1 MPPPAGTLDQSVPYD
16 STDTRDTGWGSSAF
30 QTYVAGITGNLGQ
43 VAFWA
48 GLASG
53 CATYNLDV
61 YAGAGTGGTKLASLP
76 AVQACNTSP
85 GLFHVPLGVPIPQTA
100 GQTYTLSFTATKTN
114 ESIASTSSNPYAS
127 GCSNVARVPLPRGLR
142 ALRRQL
148 PDLGALAPAP
158 EIRPMR
164 TPRYLAAFALVSLLA
179 VGCGGSGAGG
189 SDGGTPV
196 TEHCKSPSKV
206 CSGTCVDVD
215 TDNANCGTCGNACAD
230 GEVCAGGT
238 CGTTCGPDLTR
249 CTASDGT
256 DHCKDTAHDPA
267 NCGSCGHACTAPDN
281 ATAACAGNRCAY
293 FCADGFADCN
303 TDATDGC
310 ETDVA
315 GDPANC
321 GACGHVCPAGPGE
334 VATCASGTCGVA
346 CDATHADCN
355 ADPSDGCEVD
365 ISTDVGN
372 CGACANACPSDAT
385 DTATCAGGHCGI
397 QCLTGHGDCNND
409 PTDGCEN
416 TLDSPADCG
425 ACGASCP
432 AVTNAA
438 PTCTAPAQCGFAC
451 DPGYAD
457 CNTDPSDGCEVDTQ
471 TDVNNCGTCG
481 NACPVGFAA
490 TGATCN
496 GGTCAAV
503 CNPGGAYIDCDGKA
517 STGCE
522 VDAWSDNANCGTCGN
537 VCSGLTSCLQ
547 GTCSTFG
554 ALDQSVPPNPSSTT
568 REGISATHFQT
579 YVAGKTGHL
588 GGVAFWGGLGGC
600 GTFKLDVWAG
610 AGVPSSGAPIY
621 TGAAVKACGST
632 PGIFKVDRN
641 AWVVPQTAGQT
652 YTLRFTQGL
661 RGPGR
666 RLRQPVPE
674 RLQRRRPPVP
684 GDRAHGPQ
692 LRDLGV
698 LAAAPRRASGGRTW
712 GRYVPTCLRTRATR
726 GRAAIPRLLVRKR
739 NVWPTW
745 PAYAVAIPV
754 SSST

>member
-1 MPPPAGTLDQSVPYD
+1 M
-16 STDTRDTGWGSSAF
+16 
-30 QTYVAGITGNLGQ
+30 
-43 VAFWA
+43 
-48 GLASG
+48 
-53 CATYNLDV
+53 
-61 YAGAGTGGTKLASLP
+61 
-76 AVQACNTSP
+76 
-85 GLFHVPLGVPIPQTA
+85 
-100 GQTYTLSFTATKTN
+100 
-114 ESIASTSSNPYAS
+114 
-127 GCSNVARVPLPRGLR
+127 
-142 ALRRQL
+142 
-148 PDLGALAPAP
+148 
-158 EIRPMR
+158 
-164 TPRYLAAFALVSLLA
+164 
-179 VGCGGSGAGG
+179 
-189 SDGGTPV
+189 
-196 TEHCKSPSKV
+196 
-206 CSGTCVDVD
+206 
-215 TDNANCGTCGNACAD
+215 
-230 GEVCAGGT
+230 
-238 CGTTCGPDLTR
+238 
-249 CTASDGT
+249 
-256 DHCKDTAHDPA
+256 
-267 NCGSCGHACTAPDN
+267 
-281 ATAACAGNRCAY
+281 
-293 FCADGFADCN
+293 
-303 TDATDGC
+303 
-310 ETDVA
+310 
-315 GDPANC
+315 
-321 GACGHVCPAGPGE
+321 
-334 VATCASGTCGVA
+334 A

-425 ACGASCP
+425 ACGASCLG
-432 AVTNAA
+432 VTNAA

-496 GGTCAAV
+496 GGTRAAV

-522 VDAWSDNANCGTCGN
+522 VNAWSDNANCGTCGN

-610 AGVPSSGAPIY
+610 AGVPSAGA
-621 TGAAVKACGST
+621 GSRPAPPRTPAGRPRASSRWTAT
-632 PGIFKVDRN
+632 PGWSPRRRGRPTPSGSPGSPGGLAADYGNPYPNGCSDAGPLCPGTGPTDLNFET
-641 AWVVPQTAGQT
+641 WVYEGRRRGGIGENLG
-652 YTLRFTQGL
+652 TLR
-661 RGPGR
+661 
-666 RLRQPVPE
+666 
-674 RLQRRRPPVP
+674 
-684 GDRAHGPQ
+684 AHM
-692 LRDLGV
+692 
-698 LAAAPRRASGGRTW
+698 S
-712 GRYVPTCLRTRATR
+712 RTRATR
-726 GRAAIPRLLVRKR
+726 GRAAIPDPCQETECVAD
-739 NVWPTW
+739 W
-745 PAYAVAIPV
+745 PAYAVAIRSPAPRDRTPLNPHHRRSERCTRYATFPSAPFCPWDSPRAV
-754 SSST
+754 VAARTAAPRSRTTARAPRRCVGAVAWTRAPTRRTAAPAATPAPTARSAPTANAAPPAAPT

>member
-1 MPPPAGTLDQSVPYD
+1 M
-16 STDTRDTGWGSSAF
+16 
-30 QTYVAGITGNLGQ
+30 
-43 VAFWA
+43 
-48 GLASG
+48 
-53 CATYNLDV
+53 DV
-61 YAGAGTGGTKLASLP
+61 
-76 AVQACNTSP
+76 N
-85 GLFHVPLGVPIPQTA
+85 
-100 GQTYTLSFTATKTN
+100 
-114 ESIASTSSNPYAS
+114 
-127 GCSNVARVPLPRGLR
+127 
-142 ALRRQL
+142 
-148 PDLGALAPAP
+148 
-158 EIRPMR
+158 
-164 TPRYLAAFALVSLLA
+164 
-179 VGCGGSGAGG
+179 
-189 SDGGTPV
+189 
-196 TEHCKSPSKV
+196 
-206 CSGTCVDVD
+206 
-215 TDNANCGTCGNACAD
+215 TDNANCGTCGNACTD

-256 DHCKDTAHDPA
+256 DHCKDTTHDPA

-303 TDATDGC
+303 VSAADGC
-310 ETDVA
+310 ETDIA

-321 GACGHVCPAGPGE
+321 GACGHVCPAGPGQ
-334 VATCASGTCGVA
+334 VATCSAGVCGVA
-346 CDATHADCN
+346 CDASHADCN

-503 CNPGGAYIDCDGKA
+503 CNPGGNYIDCDGKA

-522 VDAWSDNANCGTCGN
+522 VDSWGDNANCGTCGT
-537 VCSGLTSCLQ
+537 VCAGTTSCLQ
-547 GTCSTFG
+547 GTCSAFG

-568 REGISATHFQT
+568 REGIPATHFQT

-652 YTLRFTQGL
+652 YTLRFTRVSGEH
-661 RGPGR
+661 GR

-684 GDRAHGPQ
+684 GDRAHGPR

-698 LAAAPRRASGGRTW
+698 LAAAPRRHRGENLGTLRAHMS
-712 GRYVPTCLRTRATR
+712 RTRATR
-726 GRAAIPRLLVRKR
+726 GRAAIPDPCQETECVAD
-739 NVWPTW
+739 W
-745 PAYAVAIPV
+745 PAYAVAIRSPAPRDRTPLNPHHRRPERCTRYATFLSAPFCPCDSLRAVVVPAARTAAPRSRTTARAPRRCVGALAWTRAPTRRTAAPAATPAPTARSAPTANAAPPAAPDLNRCTATDGTDHCRDTAVDPANCGACGNACTAPANADPRLRQRPV
-754 SSST
+754 RLPLRRRLRRL